1 MRASSGQGIAT
12 CTGRFD
18 EEQSPSGHRKRR
30 HNENTNNG
38 ECKMKASLTISGLA
52 LGAMVG
58 AAPLAADEVNVG
70 VMLTLSG
77 SAAVLGEQGRDGFL
91 LALEELDGKL
101 GGLDANLT
109 IVDDEQKPDVA
120 VNRARELIESEGV
133 DFVMGAMYSNVQM
146 AVTGPL
152 TQAGVFVVSPNPGPS
167 ALAGA
172 ECNPNFFAVSYQN
185 DQPDEVVGAYVS
197 DKAQR
202 VFLIAPN
209 YQAGKDHL
217 TGFKRTFTGEIADEV
232 YVSLTQMDYSAEL
245 AQIAA
250 ASPDAVFAFM
260 PGGLGVNF
268 VRQFRQ
274 AGLDAIPVYSTFTVD
289 EVTLPAQQ
297 QDAVGFYSGSDWA
310 PDLDTERNRAFV
322 QAFEAKYDRVPAS
335 YAAHAYDAAYLMDAA
350 IRAVGGDL
358 SDKDALR
365 AALKAA
371 EFESVRGE
379 FSFND
384 NHFPLQDFYITQVA
398 QREDGKFQTQVV
410 EKVLEKPVDAYAA
423 ECAMN

>member
-1 MRASSGQGIAT
+1 MKTSLAAVSG
-12 CTGRFD
+12 
-18 EEQSPSGHRKRR
+18 
-30 HNENTNNG
+30 
-38 ECKMKASLTISGLA
+38 MA
-52 LGAMVG
+52 LGAAFSVVPV
-58 AAPLAADEVNVG
+58 AAEELRVG
-70 VMLTLSG
+70 VMMTLSG

-91 LALEELDGKL
+91 LALDEL
-101 GGLDANLT
+101 GGRIGGLET
-109 IVDDEQKPDVA
+109 EIFIVDDEQRPDIA
-120 VNRARELIESEGV
+120 VNRARELIESQEV
-133 DFVMGAMYSNVQM
+133 DFVVGAMYSNVQM

-152 TQAGVFVVSPNPGPS
+152 TAAGVFVLSPNPGPS

-197 DKAQR
+197 GRADR
-202 VFLIAPN
+202 VLLIAPN
-209 YQAGKDHL
+209 YQAGRDHL
-217 TGFKRTFTGEIADEV
+217 AGFKRSFTGQIADEI
-232 YVSLTQMDYSAEL
+232 YVPLTQMDYSAEL

-250 ASPDAVFAFM
+250 HAPDAVYAFM

-274 AGLDAIPVYSTFTVD
+274 AGLDMIPVYSTFTVD

-297 QDAVGFYSGSDWA
+297 RDAVGFYSGSDWA

-322 QAFEAKYDRVPAS
+322 AAFEAKYDRVPAS
-335 YAAHAYDAAYLMDAA
+335 YAAHAYDAVYLMDAA
-350 IRAVGGDL
+350 IRAAGGDL
-358 SDKDALR
+358 SDRDALR
-365 AALKAA
+365 VALRAA

-379 FSFND
+379 FSFNH

-398 QREDGKFQTQVV
+398 EREDGRFQTQIV

-423 ECAMN
+423 ECVME

>member
-1 MRASSGQGIAT
+1 MKTRSHAL
-12 CTGRFD
+12 TGL
-18 EEQSPSGHRKRR
+18 
-30 HNENTNNG
+30 
-38 ECKMKASLTISGLA
+38 C
-52 LGAMVG
+52 LGAALVTLPV
-58 AAPLAADEVNVG
+58 AAEEVRVG
-70 VMLTLSG
+70 VMMTLSG

-101 GGLDANLT
+101 GGLDAKIT
-109 IVDDEQKPDVA
+109 VVDDEQKPDVA
-120 VNRARELIESEGV
+120 VNRARELVESQKV
-133 DFVMGAMYSNVQM
+133 DFVLGAMYSNVQM
-146 AVTGPL
+146 AVTAPL
-152 TQAGVFVVSPNPGPS
+152 TQAGVFVLSPNPGPS
-167 ALAGA
+167 ALAGKD
-172 ECNPNFFAVSYQN
+172 CNPNFFAVSYQN

-197 DKAQR
+197 GKADR

-217 TGFKRTFTGEIADEV
+217 AGFRRTFTGEVADEV
-232 YVSLTQMDYSAEL
+232 YVALDQMDYSAEL

-250 ASPDAVFAFM
+250 TSPDAVFAFM

-274 AGLDAIPVYSTFTVD
+274 AGLDTIPVYSTFTVD
-289 EVTLPAQQ
+289 EVTLPAQK
-297 QDAVGFYSGSDWA
+297 QDAAGFHSGSDWA
-310 PDLDTERNRAFV
+310 PDLDTPRNKAFV
-322 QAFEAKYDRVPAS
+322 AAFEAKYDRVPAS

-365 AALKAA
+365 TALKAA

-379 FSFND
+379 FSFNH
-384 NHFPLQDFYITQVA
+384 NHFPLQDFYVTRVTE
-398 QREDGKFQTQVV
+398 RPDGKFQTQIV

-423 ECAMN
+423 ECGMN

>member
-1 MRASSGQGIAT
+1 
-12 CTGRFD
+12 
-18 EEQSPSGHRKRR
+18 
-30 HNENTNNG
+30 
-38 ECKMKASLTISGLA
+38 MKTSLAAVLGMA
-52 LGAMVG
+52 LGAALSV
-58 AAPLAADEVNVG
+58 APVVAEELRVG
-70 VMLTLSG
+70 VMMTLSG

-91 LALEELDGKL
+91 LALEELGGRI
-101 GGLDANLT
+101 GGLET
-109 IVDDEQKPDVA
+109 EVFIVDDEQKPDIA
-120 VNRARELIESEGV
+120 VNRARELVESQEV
-133 DFVMGAMYSNVQM
+133 DFVVGAMYSNVQM

-152 TQAGVFVVSPNPGPS
+152 TAAGVFVLSPNPGPS

-172 ECNPNFFAVSYQN
+172 ECNPDFFAVSYQN

-197 DKAQR
+197 GRADR
-202 VFLIAPN
+202 VLLIAPN
-209 YQAGKDHL
+209 YQAGRDHL
-217 TGFKRTFTGEIADEV
+217 AGFKRSFTGQIADEI
-232 YVSLTQMDYSAEL
+232 YVPLTQMDYSAEL

-250 ASPDAVFAFM
+250 HAPDAVYAFM

-274 AGLDAIPVYSTFTVD
+274 AGLDMIPVYSTFTVD

-297 QDAVGFYSGSDWA
+297 RDAVGFYSGSDWA

-322 QAFEAKYDRVPAS
+322 AAFESKYDRVPAS

-350 IRAVGGDL
+350 IRAAGGDL
-358 SDKDALR
+358 SDRDALR
-365 AALKAA
+365 AALRAA

-379 FSFND
+379 FSFNH

-398 QREDGKFQTQVV
+398 EREDGRFQTQIV

-423 ECAMN
+423 ECTME